1 MAYDSLLKEN
11 ADIRHMYHE
20 RLGALKEEVRR
31 LRRLRSVGGW
41 LGFQVRRLRP
51 SRVAARPAPAPGL
64 PGGLTPWPC
73 PPSM

>member
-1 MAYDSLLKEN
+1 MAYDALLKEN

-41 LGFQVRRLRP
+41 LGFQARRLAP
-51 SRVAARPAPAPGL
+51 SRVAAALRRRRGSRAG
-64 PGGLTPWPC
+64 
-73 PPSM
+73 